1 MTDLIIS
8 ICVTVL
14 CVGVWAWWTW
24 TAIANLKA
32 QISDCTIK
40 QKAITE
46 HFDKQ
51 AQKKPSS
58 YKKKRYYKPKKA
70 AGTSKSS

>member
-8 ICVTVL
+8 ICVTAVS
-14 CVGVWAWWTW
+14 VGALAWWTW
-24 TAIANLKA
+24 TAVANLKS
-32 QISDCTIK
+32 QVLDCTIK

-51 AQKKPSS
+51 AQKKATS

-70 AGTSKSS
+70 TGTSKSS